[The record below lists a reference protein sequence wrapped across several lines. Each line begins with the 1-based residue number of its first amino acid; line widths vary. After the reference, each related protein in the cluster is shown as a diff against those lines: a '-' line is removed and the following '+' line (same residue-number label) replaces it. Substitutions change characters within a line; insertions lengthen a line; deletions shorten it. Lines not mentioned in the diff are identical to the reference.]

1 MFPTQSKVN
10 RSSSL
15 WLLPIVALVMLLV
28 AYAIFAASKVQA
40 QTPAGDFCIEGIVI
54 DWEENPLSGWAI
66 TLTSDITIPGGIT
79 MSGGVTSATGVSTTI
94 SAFDPDDGDDEHW
107 GPDNGNGYDKK
118 GGPDSKHEGGPD
130 YNNQNGPSHDD
141 RNGPSYNDSKG
152 GPKDGH
158 KDEHGPEF
166 SRNGREEE
174 DDDEAANEAEGLL
187 AGEGNEAAAHPGPKA
202 LLLRGRFPTL
212 DFRDVTDFVSSH
224 AGPPSYLNRIRGS
237 RNA

>member
-94 SAFDPDDGDDEHW
+94 SAFDPDDDDDERW

-118 GGPDSKHEGGPD
+118 GGPDSKQEGGPD

-141 RNGPSYNDSKG
+141 RNGPSQ
-152 GPKDGH
+152 DGQ
-158 KDEHGPEF
+158 
-166 SRNGREEE
+166 NG
-174 DDDEAANEAEGLL
+174 
-187 AGEGNEAAAHPGPKA
+187 
-202 LLLRGRFPTL
+202 
-212 DFRDVTDFVSSH
+212 
-224 AGPPSYLNRIRGS
+224 PSYNIARVGLRTVIRTRMVLSSAAMAVKKMTMSCRLASSSS
-237 RNA
+237 RTCLVLQVSTLRPSNHVQVGKA